1 MLSNEKI
8 FTTYLL
14 NLLFA
19 TAKETGK
26 KPQEILKQAC
36 DKCQINFP
44 KNVSFKITSNRD
56 FGKIKI
62 GNELI
67 FDSFQRELI
76 DNKVYYFI
84 YEDEKIHYE
93 DFAKYNAKENS
104 FKINDEINY
113 ILDEN
118 FCILGQ
124 LIQISGNL

>member
-1 MLSNEKI
+1 MLGNEKTS
-8 FTTYLL
+8 TTYLL

-36 DKCQINFP
+36 DECQINFP
-44 KNVSFKITSNRD
+44 ENVSFKITANRD
-56 FGKIKI
+56 FERIKI

-84 YEDEKIHYE
+84 YEDEEIYYE
-93 DFAKYNAKENS
+93 DFARYNAKENS
-104 FKINDEINY
+104 FKINDKINWKVTN
-113 ILDEN
+113 N
-118 FCILGQ
+118 FNILGQ
-124 LIQISGNL
+124 LIQISGDL